1 MGASVQL
8 VTSDSMKKAKY
19 LKTILADVMVG
30 DRFYGSLTII
40 HDRIFGKLKDEC
52 NQALRERYPTIA
64 HREDV
69 TLHLCETKNKKPIS
83 FTM

>member
-40 HDRIFGKLKDEC
+40 HDIIFGKLDDEIWT
-52 NQALRERYPTIA
+52 QLVKRYHTLRNRK
-64 HREDV
+64 DV
-69 TLHLCETKNKKPIS
+69 TVCVD
-83 FTM
+83 

>member
-1 MGASVQL
+1 MH
-8 VTSDSMKKAKY
+8 MNKKQFQP
-19 LKTILADVMVG
+19 IQFDVMIS
-30 DRFYGSLTII
+30 DDQYYGKLIVM
-40 HDRIFGKLKDEC
+40 HDRIFGKLMDEC

>member
-40 HDRIFGKLKDEC
+40 HDIIFGKLDDEIWT
-52 NQALRERYPTIA
+52 QLVKRYPTL
-64 HREDV
+64 RNRKDV
-69 TLHLCETKNKKPIS
+69 TVCVD
-83 FTM
+83 